1 MEERKSF
8 KFVIYE
14 ILNFS
19 SSNYNNNNNN
29 NNNNKILIASV
40 INFLLFKSLIYVAL
54 YLVYMG
60 TNPKLKA

>member
-19 SSNYNNNNNN
+19 SSNYNNNNN